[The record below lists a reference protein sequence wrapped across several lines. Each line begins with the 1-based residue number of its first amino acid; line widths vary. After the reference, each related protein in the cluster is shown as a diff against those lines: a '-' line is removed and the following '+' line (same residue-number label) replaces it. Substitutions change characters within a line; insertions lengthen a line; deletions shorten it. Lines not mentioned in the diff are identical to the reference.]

1 MTENNP
7 PQIGEKEAEEIIGV
21 IYDHSGFD
29 FLNYS
34 MPSLLRRFQRYIDSK
49 KLPDLETLM
58 QTLKSDAKVLNDFI
72 EEITVNVTEMF
83 RDPFFFKTLKEKV
96 LPEIKNHAPIKIWH
110 AGCSTGEEVYSMAIM
125 LAEENL
131 LDNSIIYA
139 TDINQ
144 SVLEAAGKGAYSE
157 ESIKQYCTNYKEF
170 GGKGKLEDY
179 YKFINGE
186 ATMQPYLKEKII
198 FCSHNLVSD
207 GVFNKFDIILC
218 RNVLIYFNKE
228 LQNNVLE
235 TFYDSLNPFS
245 FLALGS
251 KENIVQSPIENK
263 MDVFHRNLKV
273 WRKKE

>member
-7 PQIGEKEAEEIIGV
+7 PHIGEKEAEEIIGV
-21 IYDHSGFD
+21 IYDYSGFD

-49 KLPDLETLM
+49 KLLNVDALLES
-58 QTLKSDAKVLNDFI
+58 LKSDSKILNDFI

-83 RDPFFFKTLKEKV
+83 RDPFFFKILREKV
-96 LPEIKNHAPIKIWH
+96 LPEVRNQAPIKIWH
-110 AGCSTGEEVYSMAIM
+110 AGCSTGEEVYSMAIL
-125 LAEENL
+125 LAEEKL
-131 LDNSIIYA
+131 LDHCIIYA

-157 ESIKQYCTNYKEF
+157 DNIKQYQTNYKEF

-179 YKFINGE
+179 YQFLNGE
-186 ATMQPYLKEKII
+186 ATMHPFLKEKII

-228 LQNNVLE
+228 LQNKVLE
-235 TFYDSLNPFS
+235 TFYNSLNPFG

-251 KENIVQSPIENK
+251 KENILQSPIETQ
-263 MDVFHRNLKV
+263 MDVFHRNLKI
-273 WRKKE
+273 WRRKE